1 MKKER
6 PILFS
11 TEMVKAILDGRK
23 TQTRRVVKI
32 DTLAELKSHIEYVPG
47 VFPRYRFK
55 AGNMEWFVLCPY
67 GKPGDLLWV
76 RETFC
81 PIKQDTGGFRYEYK
95 ADGYE
100 PTMWLDEKW
109 KPSIHIPK
117 DAARIWLEITNVRVE
132 RLQDISNGDAMRE
145 GVESIDHG
153 VHWRNY
159 VKDEISCFIHPRH
172 SFESLWKSINGSNW
186 NRDWSLNPFV
196 WVVEFK
202 RIERP

>member
-1 MKKER
+1 
-6 PILFS
+6 
-11 TEMVKAILDGRK
+11 MVKAILDGRK
-23 TQTRRVVKI
+23 TQTRRVVKPHPHPTWTANYESRVRSGRQI
-32 DTLAELKSHIEYVPG
+32 DDNFI
-47 VFPRYRFK
+47 
-55 AGNMEWFVLCPY
+55 AGSVLHRPSERCPY
-67 GKPGDLLWV
+67 GKPGDVLWV

-81 PIKQDTGGFRYEYK
+81 F
-95 ADGYE
+95 DGENYIFK
-100 PTMWLDEKW
+100 PNGKPYRW
-109 KPSIHIPK
+109 KPSIHMPK
-117 DAARIWLEITNVRVE
+117 AAARIWLEITNVRVE
-132 RLQDISNGDAMRE
+132 RLQDISNRDAMRE